1 MADGAGSNPHISRT
15 GRRRI
20 RKGLKTS
27 RHFMDLPEACLWQ
40 ILQALDAKE
49 LCAVRRTSSSLQH
62 IGAAVTAI
70 PDGGDQAGIRVPSS
84 PFVKLSAGPPRS
96 PSSVAST
103 ASALSPLDCSTSLRS
118 AASTLHASSSSA
130 AASPTASSS
139 SSLSL
144 SSPTSLSLSSSAAFS
159 DTPINPL
166 GPWVLRSRSSQPS
179 SLAPLPSL
187 ACSPPSSPGRLVRS
201 HPPPSP
207 AADLISWCLARPRV
221 VQLVYL
227 LDGSGSVSEEDFS
240 EMRRFVLESAP
251 ALCNLLGAAHT
262 GKVGVDGSK
271 ALAARQVQRNAWTS
285 LNQDLPCQHATV
297 GVVQFS
303 TEARTEVPL
312 TPLGQGGAASL
323 SSALEA
329 MVRINGGTNIS
340 TALAA
345 ASALMKA
352 DDAAQAAAMATEQQ
366 DSPGP
371 SPSLASSEDYA
382 PGTWDEVEE
391 EQGQPHHRAA
401 TRQPEAA
408 LLPGCSPGPGSPAS
422 TTSWGFNTSVQAA
435 RHSQACSS
443 RQAAGGAAGHSHTGH
458 RQGAHGRPVRL
469 VLLLTDGR
477 VDGYQARE
485 ARTNA
490 TKLCNELQ
498 GCVLAAFG
506 VGRGVDRGELLHII
520 TGTLPG
526 PNSSQPAVLLGQKM
540 LEASRGHMDRQ
551 GVARSAS
558 TMDKTAAFKD
568 DLAFRFA
575 PIINIFTKYV
585 PNIFQSRVTPSAVEA
600 AVRKSCA
607 ALQVP
612 QLDLVQLHWWD
623 YSVPGMTEVALAL
636 ADCKAK
642 GLIRHVGTTNM
653 DCQALT
659 QLLDAG
665 VPVVANQYVAP
676 PTTGI
681 FGQRRYPSVDLSTSS
696 LKMYWNVAKQ
706 FGGQDLWRELL
717 VVLRSIADKHQVS
730 VANVALRWVMQQ
742 GNGNTVHPIVGLRNT
757 THIQDNARTLSLMLD
772 GDDMS
777 AIADILARSAGPQG
791 DIYSFERA
799 G

>member
-62 IGAAVTAI
+62 IGASAELWHSLYHRRFGPTSALSNLAAEYAGSWMELYADKHRTERISGGWTRPSPHELQASLQQLAARAMAAVTAI
-70 PDGGDQAGIRVPSS
+70 SDGGDQAGIRVPSS

-144 SSPTSLSLSSSAAFS
+144 SSPTSLGLSSSAAFS

-262 GKVGVDGSK
+262 GKVGV
-271 ALAARQVQRNAWTS
+271 
-285 LNQDLPCQHATV
+285 
-297 GVVQFS
+297 VQFS

-401 TRQPEAA
+401 TRQPEAP

-435 RHSQACSS
+435 RQSQACSS
-443 RQAAGGAAGHSHTGH
+443 RQAAGGAAGHSHTSH

-526 PNSSQPAVLLGQKM
+526 PNSSQPA
-540 LEASRGHMDRQ
+540 EAELAGH
-551 GVARSAS
+551 
-558 TMDKTAAFKD
+558 
-568 DLAFRFA
+568 
-575 PIINIFTKYV
+575 Y
-585 PNIFQSRVTPSAVEA
+585 
-600 AVRKSCA
+600 
-607 ALQVP
+607 
-612 QLDLVQLHWWD
+612 LDLF
-623 YSVPGMTEVALAL
+623 T
-636 ADCKAK
+636 
-642 GLIRHVGTTNM
+642 
-653 DCQALT
+653 
-659 QLLDAG
+659 
-665 VPVVANQYVAP
+665 
-676 PTTGI
+676 
-681 FGQRRYPSVDLSTSS
+681 
-696 LKMYWNVAKQ
+696 
-706 FGGQDLWRELL
+706 RE
-717 VVLRSIADKHQVS
+717 D
-730 VANVALRWVMQQ
+730 
-742 GNGNTVHPIVGLRNT
+742 HPW
-757 THIQDNARTLSLMLD
+757 S
-772 GDDMS
+772 
-777 AIADILARSAGPQG
+777 
-791 DIYSFERA
+791 
-799 G
+799 